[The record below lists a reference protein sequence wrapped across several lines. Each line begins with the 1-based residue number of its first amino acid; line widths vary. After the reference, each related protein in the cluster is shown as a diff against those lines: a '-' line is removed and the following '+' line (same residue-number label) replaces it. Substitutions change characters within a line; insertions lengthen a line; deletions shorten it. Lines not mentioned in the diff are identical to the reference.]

1 MSDEIPSLASAPAT
15 NQTPQEP
22 ILRSWRE
29 VAHYLH
35 RGVRTVQRWEKAL
48 HLPVHRV
55 TTGSEIFAFTAE
67 VDAWFLSVARNSSA
81 PADGESKNWR
91 EIAEQ
96 AAVEEDPEKLMQ
108 LVTEL
113 NRLLVREEHKAERK
127 PAPKLSAPPPGH
139 GNSAA

>member
-1 MSDEIPSLASAPAT
+1 MSDEPPGLVTSTISNNAP
-15 NQTPQEP
+15 PQQ

-55 TTGSEIFAFTAE
+55 TTGGEIFAFTTE
-67 VDAWFLSVARNSSA
+67 LDAWFLSVARNSSV

-96 AAVEEDPEKLMQ
+96 AAVEEDPEKLIQ

-113 NRLLVREEHKAERK
+113 NR
-127 PAPKLSAPPPGH
+127 
-139 GNSAA
+139 